1 VSAAD
6 ETPLAAVEGRA
17 LFADLADIPVLILAV
32 SGGPDSTALLVL
44 AARWCAA
51 RKAGPK
57 LVAVT
62 VDHALRPESKREA
75 GTVKRLARSLGIEHR
90 TLRWTGV
97 KPKTGLQEAARE
109 ARYRLLAGA
118 ARKAGARHVLTAHTL
133 DDQAETIL
141 FRMARGSGL
150 LGLTGMMPES
160 PVPVIGAAGIML
172 VRPLLTVPKSR
183 LLETLRAAQ
192 IPYTTDPS
200 NSDPRFTRPR
210 IRALMPQLAK
220 EGLTARRLALLGRR
234 AERAEQA
241 LMHMA
246 VVSVK
251 RLAAVWPPSESV
263 QIQAAG
269 FLELPEEVATRV
281 LYCAIASIGHDAPLQ
296 LGKLEALGSKLRG
309 AAASRRFR
317 CTLAGAMITLK
328 DEVLTVER
336 APARRRAPK
345 RP

>member
-1 VSAAD
+1 M
-6 ETPLAAVEGRA
+6 
-17 LFADLADIPVLILAV
+17 
-32 SGGPDSTALLVL
+32 
-44 AARWCAA
+44 
-51 RKAGPK
+51 
-57 LVAVT
+57 T
-62 VDHALRPESKREA
+62 VDHGLRPESAAEA
-75 GTVKRLARSLGIEHR
+75 EAVGRLARSLGVPHR
-90 TLRWTGV
+90 TLRWTGR
-97 KPKTGLQEAARE
+97 KPKSGLPQAARL
-109 ARYRLLAGA
+109 ARYRLLAEA

-192 IPYTTDPS
+192 IPYATDPS

-220 EGLTARRLALLGRR
+220 EGLTAERLALLGRR

-246 VVSVK
+246 VASMK
-251 RLAAVWPPSESV
+251 RLAAIWPPSESV

-269 FLELPEEVATRV
+269 FLDLPEEVATRV

-309 AAASRRFR
+309 AAPSRRYR
-317 CTLAGAMITLK
+317 CTLACAMITLK
-328 DEVLTVER
+328 GELLTVER